1 MTNEVG
7 QRWARRYEEGQRSWI
22 FLLACH
28 PGILKIMMF
37 SSILGILLIV
47 VVLFLIVALTA
58 RAILG
63 E

>member
-1 MTNEVG
+1 
-7 QRWARRYEEGQRSWI
+7 
-22 FLLACH
+22 
-28 PGILKIMMF
+28 MMF

>member
-1 MTNEVG
+1 M
-7 QRWARRYEEGQRSWI
+7 
-22 FLLACH
+22 L
-28 PGILKIMMF
+28 F